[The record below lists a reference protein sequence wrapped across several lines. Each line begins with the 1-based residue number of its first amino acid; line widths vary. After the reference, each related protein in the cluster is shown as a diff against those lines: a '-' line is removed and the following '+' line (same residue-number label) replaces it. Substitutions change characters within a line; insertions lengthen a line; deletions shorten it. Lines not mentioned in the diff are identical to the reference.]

1 MASAHAH
8 GHDVKAE
15 VRRYML
21 VFGALVVGTIVTV
34 LASYIDFG
42 SPKANV
48 GVALAIALVKGFLVA
63 GFFMH
68 LISERIMVYTILVA
82 TVFFFAGLMYLTL
95 WSLEAKSLM
104 HDPKQGTPYG
114 EYGSKAAVVPSK
126 APAH

>member
-1 MASAHAH
+1 
-8 GHDVKAE
+8 
-15 VRRYML
+15 
-21 VFGALVVGTIVTV
+21 
-34 LASYIDFG
+34 
-42 SPKANV
+42 
-48 GVALAIALVKGFLVA
+48 VALAIALVKGFLVA

-68 LISERIMVYTILVA
+68 LVSERIMIYTIMVA

-114 EYGSKAAVVPSK
+114 HYGSKAATVPSK

>member
-34 LASYIDFG
+34 LVSFIDFG
-42 SPKANV
+42 SPKANII
-48 GVALAIALVKGFLVA
+48 VALAIALVKGFLVA

-68 LISERIMVYTILVA
+68 LVSERTMIYTILVA
-82 TVFFFAGLMYLTL
+82 TVLFFASLMYLTL

-104 HDPKQGTPYG
+104 HDPKGPSPYG
-114 EYGSKAAVVPSK
+114 EYGAKSATVPSPK
-126 APAH
+126 H